1 MRNVRSA
8 ACKGLALLL
17 LLGLLTACD
26 SGGDNGDDDGP
37 DPGDLTQEFTLNVTG
52 NGVDES
58 FEGFSVWGEPDDGS
72 GATAFVVVFSEN
84 SGSTMSGSSGFLYR
98 QGDRPGTG
106 SYAVADIDTE
116 TDALVDFAFYFLRTS
131 GSSTFVNYY
140 SSGGTI
146 DITTSNDN
154 TVAGEFNIPGTRIE
168 PTGTGGV
175 QEVDV
180 TLSGSFSAARNPDVD
195 F

>member
-1 MRNVRSA
+1 MPNLRSA
-8 ACKGLALLL
+8 ARNGLAFLL

-26 SGGDNGDDDGP
+26 SGGDNGDDGP
-37 DPGDLTQEFTLNVTG
+37 DPGDLSQEFTLNVTG

-58 FEGFSVWGEPDDGS
+58 FEGFSGWSEVDDGS
-72 GATAFVVVFSEN
+72 GTTAFVVVFAEN
-84 SGSTMSGSSGFLYR
+84 SGTTTSGSSGFLYR

-106 SYAVADIDTE
+106 TYAVADIDTE
-116 TDALVDFAFYFLRTS
+116 TDALVDFAMYFLRAS
-131 GSSTFVNYY
+131 GSSSFVTYY

-146 DITTSNDN
+146 DITASSAN
-154 TVAGEFNIPGTRIE
+154 TVAGEFSIPGTRIE
-168 PTGTGGV
+168 STGTGGV

-180 TLSGSFSAARNPDVD
+180 TLSGTFSAARNPDID